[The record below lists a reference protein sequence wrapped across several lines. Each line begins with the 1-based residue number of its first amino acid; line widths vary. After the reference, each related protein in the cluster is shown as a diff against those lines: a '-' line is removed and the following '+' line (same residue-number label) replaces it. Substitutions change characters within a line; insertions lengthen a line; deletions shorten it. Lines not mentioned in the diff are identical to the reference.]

1 MQFITQLS
9 EINMSE
15 EHNKYKELLIRFR
28 FFVLEDLIIRDY

>member
-15 EHNKYKELLIRFR
+15 EYNKYKELLIKFR
-28 FFVLEDLIIRDY
+28 FFVLEDLIIRD